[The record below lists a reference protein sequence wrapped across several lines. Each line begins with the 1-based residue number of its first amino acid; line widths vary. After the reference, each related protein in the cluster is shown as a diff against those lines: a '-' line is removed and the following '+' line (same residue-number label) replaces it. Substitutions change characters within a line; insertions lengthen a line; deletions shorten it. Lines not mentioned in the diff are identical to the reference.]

1 VLGGSDE
8 TSSLAVSLS
17 SVVDSIEGRVD
28 VLAANGVHLGARLA
42 LAASLSHFPKLGPE
56 LELLGSGHNVDLIEG
71 QLDALWALT
80 LQASKSLAF
89 NILPS
94 VAHDSPD
101 DIGGE

>member
-8 TSSLAVSLS
+8 TSSLAASLS
-17 SVVDSIEGRVD
+17 SVVDLIEGRVD

-42 LAASLSHFPKLGPE
+42 LAASLSHFPKSGPE

-80 LQASKSLAF
+80 LQASKSLAI

-94 VAHDSPD
+94 VAHDSLD